1 MSVRGVIS
9 KKRLK
14 RLLRIMD
21 AFAAGESR
29 PSVRKRMR
37 LSDFSMADDM
47 QLLRE
52 HTREQLEEMLAIR
65 TGKRVRVPVKTCVY
79 LVRKGG
85 HFVPCG
91 KEGGQYCRD
100 HNQATRPLANG
111 GRSISVRAL
120 IGAGGRL

>member
-79 LVRKGG
+79 LVRKGE
-85 HFVPCG
+85 
-91 KEGGQYCRD
+91 EGGQYCRD